1 MGAGTGERG
10 YLLVVKLEQKL
21 KPMSLYKHTV
31 ELKVKLYFK
40 LAKNQL

>member
-31 ELKVKLYFK
+31 ELKLYFK
-40 LAKNQL
+40 LARNQL

>member
-1 MGAGTGERG
+1 MGAGTGKRG

-21 KPMSLYKHTV
+21 KPKHTV
-31 ELKVKLYFK
+31 ELKLYFK